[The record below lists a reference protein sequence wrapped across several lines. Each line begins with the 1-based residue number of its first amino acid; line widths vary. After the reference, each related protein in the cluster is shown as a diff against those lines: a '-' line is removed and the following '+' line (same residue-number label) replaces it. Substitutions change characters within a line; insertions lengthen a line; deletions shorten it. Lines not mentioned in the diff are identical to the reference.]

1 MIGALGGTLAGVG
14 MVANSALSF
23 ANYQYQKD
31 LQKDIFAREDTSVQ
45 RRVKDLK
52 AAGLS
57 PVLAAGQGAGT
68 GGIVSTTPP
77 HVETDAM
84 QAAYNLMTQD
94 AVIDKTHTEQA
105 YIDQQIQKSKTDQ
118 LATLL
123 NAEATAHNIKKIDME
138 TYIHNL
144 DAKIKKQDLD
154 IMKQTGLGSKTSM
167 FGQWLKDAAGGSN
180 AVDEAQKHL
189 NEKAKK
195 IKGGA
200 SINDVMN
207 QYKKAGIIPVDTQ

>member
-84 QAAYNLMTQD
+84 QSAYNLMTQD

-105 YIDQQIQKSKTDQ
+105 YIEQQIEKSKTDQ

-123 NAEATAHNIKKIDME
+123 NAEATVHNMKKTDME

-144 DAKIKKQDLD
+144 DAKIKKKDLE
-154 IMKQTGLGSKTSM
+154 IMNKTGLGSKTST
-167 FGQWLKDAAGGSN
+167 FGQYFKDLVGGSN
-180 AVDEAQKHL
+180 QVDSEKKRL
-189 NEKAKK
+189 NEKVKK

-207 QYKKAGIIPVDTQ
+207 QFKKAGIIPVDTQ

>member
-1 MIGALGGTLAGVG
+1 MPIINTKRLT
-14 MVANSALSF
+14 
-23 ANYQYQKD
+23 
-31 LQKDIFAREDTSVQ
+31 KDIFAREDTSVQ

-105 YIDQQIQKSKTDQ
+105 YIKQQIEKSKTDQ

-123 NAEATAHNIKKIDME
+123 NAEATIHNMKKTDME
-138 TYIHNL
+138 TYIHSL
-144 DAKIKKQDLD
+144 DAKVKKQDLK
-154 IMKQTGLGSKTSM
+154 IMQQTGLGSKTSM